1 MPRRNPLSR
10 AAALTAPLLVAAGVL
25 AGLTACSGTT
35 GPDESTGSS
44 GTTAAPAQDGRAQ
57 RPSPTVTVP
66 VTSAMPADVADM
78 VLPTTGVQTRWTQ
91 GLDAFGRLAADT
103 AVRGCLTE
111 RKTPAPPHEP
121 PAFVRFSDIPDLPFI
136 ARNGFNGVIV
146 PGAAD
151 SSKDRPA
158 EGGAGQEV
166 QERCMQTGMAV
177 DQGLRSLYLKVQGQW
192 FQEES
197 SLRNHPRVVAALRGF
212 GPCLAGHKVEAR
224 DENAFFALVDQ
235 RLQAGD
241 TAGEHALAGA
251 YAVCMKPV
259 EDVRSELRKPLAA
272 RFRADH
278 REEIAALNTA
288 LPAKIH
294 ELERRY
300 SVRISFPAL

>member
-10 AAALTAPLLVAAGVL
+10 AAARTAPLLVAAGVL
-25 AGLTACSGTT
+25 AGLTACSGPT
-35 GPDESTGSS
+35 GPTVSS
-44 GTTAAPAQDGRAQ
+44 GPTAAPAQDGLPQ
-57 RPSPTVTVP
+57 RPAPTATVP

-78 VLPTTGVQTRWTQ
+78 VLPTTGAQTRWTQ

-103 AVRGCLTE
+103 AVRDCLAE
-111 RKTPAPPHEP
+111 QETPAPPHEP

-151 SSKDRPA
+151 GSKDRPA
-158 EGGAGQEV
+158 EGSGQKV
-166 QERCMQTGMAV
+166 QERCMRTGMAV
-177 DQGLRSLYLKVQGQW
+177 DQSLRSLYLKVQGQW

-197 SLRNHPRVVAALRGF
+197 SLRSNPRVVAALRSF
-212 GPCLAGHKVEAR
+212 GPCLAAHKVEAR
-224 DENAFFALVDQ
+224 DENAFFALVDR

-241 TAGEHALAGA
+241 TAGEHALAGT

-259 EDVRSELRKPLAA
+259 EDLRAELRKPLAA
-272 RFRADH
+272 RFRAAH
-278 REEIAALNTA
+278 REDIAALNTT
-288 LPAKIH
+288 LPARIH

>member
-10 AAALTAPLLVAAGVL
+10 AAARTAPLLVAAGVL
-25 AGLTACSGTT
+25 AGLTACSGPT
-35 GPDESTGSS
+35 GPSVSAGP
-44 GTTAAPAQDGRAQ
+44 TAAPAQDGLPQ
-57 RPSPTVTVP
+57 RPAPAATVP

-78 VLPTTGVQTRWTQ
+78 VLPTTGAQTRWTQ

-103 AVRGCLTE
+103 AVRDCLAE
-111 RKTPAPPHEP
+111 QKTPAPPHEP

-151 SSKDRPA
+151 GSKDRPA
-158 EGGAGQEV
+158 EGAGQKV
-166 QERCMQTGMAV
+166 QERCMRTGMAV
-177 DQGLRSLYLKVQGQW
+177 DQSLRSLYLKVQGQW
-192 FQEES
+192 FQQES
-197 SLRNHPRVVAALRGF
+197 SLRDHPRVVAALRGF
-212 GPCLAGHKVEAR
+212 GPCLAAHKVEAR
-224 DENAFFALVDQ
+224 DENAFFALVDR

-259 EDVRSELRKPLAA
+259 EDVRAELRKPLAA
-272 RFRADH
+272 RFRTAH
-278 REEIAALNTA
+278 REDIAALNTT
-288 LPAKIH
+288 LPARIH

>member
-25 AGLTACSGTT
+25 AGLTACSG
-35 GPDESTGSS
+35 PTGSS
-44 GTTAAPAQDGRAQ
+44 GPTAAPAQDGLPQ
-57 RPSPTVTVP
+57 RPSPTATVP
-66 VTSAMPADVADM
+66 VTSALPADAADM

-103 AVRGCLTE
+103 AVRECLAE
-111 RKTPAPPHEP
+111 RNTPAPPHEP

-158 EGGAGQEV
+158 EGAGQKV

-224 DENAFFALVDQ
+224 DENAFFALVDA
-235 RLQAGD
+235 RLQTGD
-241 TAGEHALAGA
+241 TTGEHALAGA

-278 REEIAALNTA
+278 REDIAALNKA